1 MVDNIKSIFFLKII
15 FDFTEERKKLEM
27 VKYNKNLQNKI
38 NINILNYK
46 ILSGKY
52 TIYGQNGNVKEYNS
66 YNDQLMYEGGY
77 INGKKNGEG
86 KIYYYSGTVMYEGE
100 FKDGKRHGKGKEYNY
115 DENLKF
121 EGEYKEGKINGK
133 GK

>member
-1 MVDNIKSIFFLKII
+1 MI
-15 FDFTEERKKLEM
+15 
-27 VKYNKNLQNKI
+27 KYNKNLQNRI

-52 TIYGQNGNVKEYNS
+52 TIYEQNGKVKEYNS

-86 KIYYYSGTVMYEGE
+86 KIYY
-100 FKDGKRHGKGKEYNY
+100 
-115 DENLKF
+115 
-121 EGEYKEGKINGK
+121 
-133 GK
+133 